1 MIRQHQSW
9 LLAESPGSRRQAA
22 WGRRYRIWLRF
33 KDDRPAMAALL
44 IIALLALACAGAPL
58 LSLQDPAAQALTDR
72 MAAPSSGH
80 WFGTDELGRDILARV
95 LYGGRVSLGLTTII
109 LLLVTPAGLLI
120 GAFAGYMGGFVDQ
133 LLMRITDVFL
143 AFPRLVLAL
152 AFVAALKP
160 GIGGAICATAL
171 TSWPLY
177 ARLARAETLAIRHS
191 DFIAAVRLTGAGS
204 ARIVL
209 HHVMPLCLPSILVR
223 AALDGGGI
231 MLTIATLGF
240 LGMGVQPPVPE
251 WGAMIASSRDLILEQ
266 WWVPAI
272 PGAMVFTAALA
283 FTIIGD
289 GLRDALD
296 PKRAG

>member
-1 MIRQHQSW
+1 
-9 LLAESPGSRRQAA
+9 
-22 WGRRYRIWLRF
+22 
-33 KDDRPAMAALL
+33 MAALVV
-44 IIALLALACAGAPL
+44 IAVLALICAGAPL
-58 LSLQDPAAQALTDR
+58 LGLQDPAAQTLTAR
-72 MAAPSSGH
+72 VAAPSDSH
-80 WFGTDELGRDILARV
+80 WLGTDELGRDILARV
-95 LYGGRVSLGLTTII
+95 IHGGRITLGLTTII
-109 LLLVTPAGLLI
+109 LLLVAPTGLLI
-120 GAFAGYMGGFVDQ
+120 GAFAGYLGGLVDQ

-160 GIGGAICATAL
+160 GIGGAICAVTL

-177 ARLARAETLAIRHS
+177 ARLARAETLAIRQS

-209 HHVMPLCLPSILVR
+209 HHIMPLCLPSIIVR

-251 WGAMIASSRDLILEQ
+251 WGAMIAASRDLILQQ
-266 WWVPAI
+266 WWVPAM
-272 PGAMVFTAALA
+272 PGGMVFLAALA
-283 FTIIGD
+283 FTLIGD

-296 PKRAG
+296 PKRAA